1 MHEIDDESD
10 AYCFVIQPF
19 YSSIKLMMNTF
30 IKQALTF
37 NFGLL
42 ALIAVSS
49 FANADIYQWRD
60 ANGGMQFGNNPPKG
74 NSSVVLI
81 SKQASV
87 TESEAPDAVDTTV
100 AVESPEEEGDAPT
113 VISKSSIFRS
123 SRRSKVLYQGS
134 INSTETR
141 IISVRLLRENKNT
154 LIFDVNY
161 YLSDKTDGTANIGIV
176 PNMDNYSSAY
186 TKAHPGRHAT
196 TITVKLSNSS
206 KPVVRSSSLKL
217 SMALANETGYVG
229 PLFEH
234 DLSFNKVWY
243 KK

>member
-1 MHEIDDESD
+1 
-10 AYCFVIQPF
+10 
-19 YSSIKLMMNTF
+19 MNTF
-30 IKQALTF
+30 IKQALTL
-37 NFGLL
+37 NFGLI
-42 ALIAVSS
+42 ALIVVSS

-81 SKQASV
+81 SKQA
-87 TESEAPDAVDTTV
+87 ESDAA
-100 AVESPEEEGDAPT
+100 AVQEPETSDVNVIESPAEDDIAPT
-113 VISKSSIFRS
+113 KISKSSIFRN
-123 SRRSKVLYQGS
+123 SRRSKILYQGS
-134 INSTETR
+134 HKSIESR
-141 IISVRLLRENKNT
+141 IISVRLLKENKNT
-154 LIFDVNY
+154 LVFDVNY
-161 YLSDKTDGTANIGIV
+161 YLSEKTDGTANIGII
-176 PNMDNYSSAY
+176 PNMDNYSSVY

-196 TITVKLSNSS
+196 TITVKLSNSAKS
-206 KPVVRSSSLKL
+206 VVRSSSLKL